1 MRRGRRRRERGGKSQ
16 DEKEKEDEE
25 ETKKKK
31 KKKNNNNRYIL
42 TGEKHLQL
50 FFFLSRDPE
59 NNPQFHFGVLDNRVK
74 RTRC

>member
-25 ETKKKK
+25 ETKKK